1 MGATLVSITPI
12 LPEHIEANISEEKLG
27 FEILADL
34 GNQVAGA
41 YGIVFELQDYL
52 KTAYLGFGIDL
63 AKYNGDNSWTLPIP
77 ANFVV
82 DQDGII
88 VYSNADPDY
97 RVRPEPAE
105 MLELLE
111 GIRSDS

>member
-1 MGATLVSITPI
+1 M
-12 LPEHIEANISEEKLG
+12 PEHIEANIREEKLG
-27 FEILADL
+27 FEILTDL
-34 GNQVAGA
+34 GNQVARE

-82 DQDGII
+82 DREGIV
-88 VYSNADPDY
+88 VYSAGDPDY
-97 RVRPEPAE
+97 RVRPEPSE

-111 GIRSDS
+111 SIRSDS